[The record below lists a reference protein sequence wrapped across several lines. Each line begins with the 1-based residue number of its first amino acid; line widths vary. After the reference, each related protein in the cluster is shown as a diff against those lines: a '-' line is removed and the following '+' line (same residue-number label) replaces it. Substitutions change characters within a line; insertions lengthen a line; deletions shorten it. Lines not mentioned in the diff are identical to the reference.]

1 MSLTNKLVILVV
13 SIILVTLLGVYFFQS
28 TQIRQHMQQNQLE
41 WVETLTNTLSES
53 VATDT
58 INGNKIPVTEL
69 LQRIVEDEAIEFA
82 YVTDMDGEL
91 FAHSFYKGFPR
102 FLHKHLHKHADTI
115 EHSHLDAKYITKQ
128 GEIVEFDSPLVKG
141 LTARIHLG
149 INQNEIN
156 TLIRNVQRDFFL
168 FMLFI
173 TMLGVF
179 FAFIV
184 GRRINSPLTEFSQKL
199 LSYSRDN
206 RNKFPKI
213 NTSDPVIKNLVKVF
227 SDVINERD
235 KAADSNIESQ
245 QRLFLHRQLSPIGI
259 IEWKTDF
266 TFVDFNPAAEKIFGF
281 TKNEVLGHHITD
293 NILPESAREHVD
305 KVWQALIANTGG
317 SHSINENKTK
327 NGEIITCE
335 WYNTPLVNDEGE
347 VVGVASFVEDITEKK
362 HQEEL
367 IRRTQKMDA
376 LGKLTGGVSHDFNNM
391 LGVILGYAELLKMR
405 LEKEDDLRGYVDE
418 IMHAGERGTN
428 LTKKLLS
435 FSKQKA
441 TEAMSVDLNQVLKDN
456 QDLLEKT
463 LTARIK
469 LIYDLDVA
477 AWPIYV
483 DSNDLEDML
492 LNLSINAMHAMEEGG
507 QLSLQTRNEYLSYH
521 DAYLLGIHDG
531 EYVVFSITDTG
542 CGMDDETLSHIFE
555 PFYST
560 KGQKGTGLGLSQVY
574 GFIQRSGGAI
584 KAYSEVDHGS
594 QFVVYFPVDNNKSP
608 DTIGLSDT
616 GTASLKGTETILV
629 VDDEAPL
636 RSLLKTI
643 LQEHGYTVFLAESG
657 KQALSVLEENSVDAV
672 ISDVIMPEMDG
683 YQLANKIVTDYPAIK
698 VQLVSGFT
706 DDRHNEHVTEELHKK
721 LLYKPVNS
729 KVLLKRL
736 RELLDND

>member
-13 SIILVTLLGVYFFQS
+13 SIVLVTLLGVYFFQS
-28 TQIRQHMQQNQLE
+28 SQIRQHMQQSQLE
-41 WVETLTNTLSES
+41 WVETLTNSLSES

-58 INGNKIPVTEL
+58 INGNKVLVTEL
-69 LQRIVEDEAIEFA
+69 LQQIVEDEAIEFA
-82 YVTDMDGEL
+82 YVTDMNGDL

-102 FLHKHLHKHADTI
+102 FLYKNLYKHTETI
-115 EHSHLDAKYITKQ
+115 EDHHLDKNFITKQ
-128 GEIVEFDSPLVKG
+128 GEIAEFDAPLVKG
-141 LTARIHLG
+141 LSARIHLG
-149 INQNEIN
+149 VNQNEIN
-156 TLIRNVQRDFFL
+156 SLIRNLQADL
-168 FMLFI
+168 IGFMLLI
-173 TMLGVF
+173 TVIGVIV
-179 FAFIV
+179 AFIV
-184 GRRINSPLTEFSQKL
+184 GRRINLPLTEFSEKL
-199 LSYSRDN
+199 LSYSHQN
-206 RNKFPKI
+206 IKNFPKI
-213 NTSDPVIKNLVKVF
+213 NTSDPVIQNLVKVF
-227 SDVINERD
+227 SDVIQDRD
-235 KAADSNIESQ
+235 KAGQALEESQ

-259 IEWKTDF
+259 IEWTTDF
-266 TFVDFNPAAEKIFGF
+266 KFVDLNPAVEKIFGF
-281 TKNEVLGHHITD
+281 TKKEVLGHHISD

-305 KVWQALIANTGG
+305 KIWAALIANTGG
-317 SHSINENKTK
+317 NHSINENITK
-327 NGEIITCE
+327 DGDIITCE
-335 WYNTPLVNDEGE
+335 WYNTPLINDDGE
-347 VVGVASFVEDITEKK
+347 VVGVASYVEDITEKK

-405 LEKEDDLRGYVDE
+405 LEKEDDLRGYIDE

-469 LIYDLDVA
+469 LVYDLDVA
-477 AWPIYV
+477 TGPIYV

-492 LNLSINAMHAMEEGG
+492 LNLSINAMHAMESGG
-507 QLSLQTRNEYLSYH
+507 QLSLKTRNEHLSYN

-542 CGMDDETLSHIFE
+542 CGMDDDTLSHIFE
-555 PFYST
+555 PFFST

-574 GFIQRSGGAI
+574 GFIQRSGGVI

-594 QFVVYFPVDNNKSP
+594 QFVMYFPVDNNKSP
-608 DTIGLSDT
+608 DTIALSDT
-616 GTASLKGTETILV
+616 ATASLKGTETILV

-636 RSLLKTI
+636 RSLMKVI
-643 LQEHGYTVFLAESG
+643 LQEQGYNVFLAESG
-657 KQALSVLEENSVDAV
+657 KQALSLLEENPVDAV

-683 YQLANKIVTDYPAIK
+683 YQLAKKIVTDYPAIK